1 MRTSANTKTLATL
14 GLLGGALFQGA
25 SAQEAPAPESPKRAP
40 NIVMILA
47 DDLGW
52 SDTTLFGT
60 TKLYQT
66 PNVQKLAARGML
78 YTRAYAASPLCSPT
92 RASIMTGLSPARL
105 GFTAPAG
112 HAKPVILQQSAGK
125 TSAPGN
131 KATNNNS
138 VTRLDTKYLTLP
150 EVLKQKGYATGHFGK
165 WHLGPEPYSPL
176 ENGFDVDIPHWPGPG
191 PSGGFIAPWKFPTFK
206 ENYAG
211 EHIEDRMAEE
221 ASAWMEKNTDKPF
234 FLNYWQFSVHA
245 PFDAKADVIRKYVP
259 LVDPNDPQHSPT
271 YAAMVESFDDAVGT
285 LMDAL
290 DRLKLSDNTLILFTS
305 DNGGNMYDLVDNARP
320 TSNAP
325 LRGGKATMYEGGIRV
340 PWIVAWPGVVKPA
353 SQSEQIVQTTDIY
366 PTLIEA
372 AGLSIPPNLAID
384 GVDIA
389 PTWQGKRLDR
399 EGIYTYFPHSPD
411 VPDWLPPSVS
421 LIEGDWKLI
430 RLFYEGE
437 DGAHGYRLYNLKTDI
452 GERDN
457 RADAE
462 AARVQRM
469 DAKLEAYLQ
478 AHKAVLPARNPNFDP
493 AQYKPEAIGISKR
506 KAPAKK

>member
-1 MRTSANTKTLATL
+1 MKNSFKLCATL
-14 GLLGGALFQGA
+14 GLLGSALLSKA
-25 SAQEAPAPESPKRAP
+25 SAQEAPKPASPKRAP

-60 TKLYQT
+60 TRLYQT
-66 PNVQKLAARGML
+66 PNVQKLAQRGML
-78 YTRAYAASPLCSPT
+78 FTRAYAASPLCSPT

-105 GFTAPAG
+105 GITAPNA
-112 HAKPVILQQSAGK
+112 HLPKVVLQQSPGK
-125 TSAPGN
+125 SAAPGN
-131 KATNNNS
+131 KATDNDS

-165 WHLGPEPYSPL
+165 WHLGPSPYSPL
-176 ENGFDVDIPHWPGPG
+176 ENGFDVDVPHWPGPG
-191 PSGGFIAPWKFPTFK
+191 PAGSFVAPWKFPNFK
-206 ENYAG
+206 ANFAG
-211 EHIEDRMAEE
+211 EHIEDRMAKE
-221 ASAWMEKNTDKPF
+221 ASTWMEQNKDKPF

-245 PFDAKADVIRKYVP
+245 PFNAKADVIKKYVP
-259 LVDPNDPQHSPT
+259 LVDDKDPQHSPT
-271 YAAMVESFDDAVGT
+271 YAAMVESFDDAIGT
-285 LMDAL
+285 LMDTL
-290 DRLKLSDNTLILFTS
+290 DRLKLSENTLIIFTS
-305 DNGGNMYDLVDNARP
+305 DNGGNMYDIVDKSWP

-340 PWIVAWPGVVKPA
+340 PWIVAWPGVVAPA

-372 AGLSIPPNLAID
+372 AGIPMPPNLAVD
-384 GVDIA
+384 GINLA
-389 PTWQGKRLDR
+389 PALQGKTLERD
-399 EGIYTYFPHSPD
+399 GIYTYFPHSPS

-437 DGAHGYRLYNLKTDI
+437 NGAHGYRLYNLKDDI

-457 RADAE
+457 RAGAE
-462 AARVQRM
+462 TERVQKM
-469 DAKLEAYLQ
+469 DAKIEAYLL
-478 AHKAVLPARNPNFDP
+478 AHGAVLPNRNPNFDP
-493 AQYKPEAIGISKR
+493 AQYKPEQIGISTRKYPEKR
-506 KAPAKK
+506 